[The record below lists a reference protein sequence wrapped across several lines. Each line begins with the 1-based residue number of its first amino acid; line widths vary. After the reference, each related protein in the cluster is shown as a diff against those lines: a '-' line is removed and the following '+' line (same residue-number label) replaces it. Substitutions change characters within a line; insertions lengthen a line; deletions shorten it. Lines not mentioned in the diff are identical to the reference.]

1 MIRFSRL
8 ILISVFIITT
18 LLSCSNKK
26 DKIDNVIIDAAKES
40 NNLKNF
46 LKALPKRE
54 SGNSETPYAEIS
66 MFLRGRDEVIMK
78 DYASGFE
85 TLARFLYTF
94 PSSFH
99 KSEATYLLGQTVIYM
114 LESNPLYI
122 QEFYEILN
130 EESATNANVDDF
142 KDSQPDKFSIKDV
155 YKQLGIVER
164 DGNLSFNGAPFSR
177 ILRDD
182 DSRFLLN
189 DFAYYYSIR
198 HRFSDIKIESDKE
211 RFGTN
216 AMLLEAL
223 SDRYRTSVL
232 QSILYNNKSYFP
244 DSLPFKLGRGEAGE
258 YNNMKKIV
266 LKRINDIESEYK
278 KPAYVIGNG
287 IVIRDRIL
295 APNAGKEKEL
305 TKLQNYNFVTI
316 LKSKDIYNRRTREND
331 NWILVEYDTFYGP
344 LVGWAYGKYFT
355 NDSNLSEIFDTYK
368 NAMTAYDNY
377 YYIEASN
384 LFSGVLSYVGTN
396 YFTDK
401 SAYFLWRLN
410 NKVGDLVT
418 SRDNPYYKYVGEY
431 PKYFYYNT
439 NTSILHSST
448 LLYNYLT
455 RIMPDSPYKFRISG
469 DSETVYNTD

>member
-1 MIRFSRL
+1 MRFLRL
-8 ILISVFIITT
+8 ILISIFVIMT

-26 DKIDNVIIDAAKES
+26 DKVANVIIDTGKEG
-40 NNLKNF
+40 NNLKKF
-46 LKALPKRE
+46 LKTLPKKE
-54 SGNSETPYAEIS
+54 ADDSQTPYAEIS
-66 MFLRGRDEVIMK
+66 MFLKGRDEVIKK
-78 DYASGFE
+78 DYAQGFE

-99 KSEATYLLGQTVIYM
+99 KSEASYLLGKTVIYM

-122 QEFYEILN
+122 KEFYQILN
-130 EESATNANVDDF
+130 EETTTNSNTDNF
-142 KDSQPDKFSIKDV
+142 EDSQPEKFSIDNV
-155 YKQLGIVER
+155 YKQLGIVEK
-164 DGNLSFNGAPFSR
+164 DGNLSFNGEPFKR
-177 ILRDD
+177 ILRDE

-198 HRFSDIKIESDKE
+198 HRFSDIKIESDEE

-216 AMLLEAL
+216 VMLLEAL

-232 QSILYNNKSYFP
+232 QSILYSNKSYFP
-244 DSLPFKLGRGEAGE
+244 DSLPFKLNRTELAE
-258 YNNMKKIV
+258 YNSVKKNV
-266 LKRINDIESEYK
+266 LKRIKDIEPEYEK
-278 KPAYVIGNG
+278 QAYVIGNG
-287 IVIRDRIL
+287 IIIRDRIVM
-295 APNAGKEKEL
+295 PNAGKEKNL

-316 LKSKDIYNRRTREND
+316 LKSKDIYNRQTREKD
-331 NWILVEYDTFYGP
+331 NWVLVEYDTFYGP
-344 LVGWAYGKYFT
+344 LVGWAYGQYFT
-355 NDSNLSEIFDTYK
+355 NDSNLAEVFDTYK

-384 LFSGVLSYVGTN
+384 LFSGVLSYANTN

-418 SRDNPYYKYVGEY
+418 SKDNPYYNYVEEY

-455 RIMPDSPYKFRISG
+455 KIMPDSPYKFRISG